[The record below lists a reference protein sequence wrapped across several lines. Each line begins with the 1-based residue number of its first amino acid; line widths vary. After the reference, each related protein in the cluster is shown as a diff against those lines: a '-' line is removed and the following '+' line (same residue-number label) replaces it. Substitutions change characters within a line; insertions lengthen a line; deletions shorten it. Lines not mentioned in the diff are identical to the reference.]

1 VFERFEFEYWEAPM
15 SEQGSI
21 VIDPSGRDIHGEAA
35 RIRAHGPV
43 TLVELPDGVEAWAVS
58 STDLL
63 KRLLTDP
70 RVSKDPR
77 QHWPLWINGEISPEW
92 PLFTWVAVQNMF
104 TAYGG
109 EHKRLRT
116 LVSKAFT
123 ARRTAA
129 LQPRIEEITKSLL
142 DRIEEA
148 GRRGEAVDL
157 REEFC
162 YPLPI
167 QVISDLFGLP
177 EEKGA
182 ELRAVVDGVFNTAA
196 TPEEVTD
203 IYTRLYAVLG
213 ELVAA
218 KRESPGDDLTSA
230 LIAAR
235 DEEGDTRLSEQE
247 LLDTL
252 VLMISA
258 GHETT
263 VNLIDNAIHAL
274 LTHPEQLAHVRAGRA
289 GWDDVVEETLR
300 VEAPVASLPL
310 RYAVEDL
317 AMAELGGPDGLV
329 IGKGEAI
336 LAAYA
341 AAGRNPEDYGPDAD
355 RFDVT
360 RLGKEHLAF
369 GHGIHFCLGAPLGR
383 MEARVA
389 LPALFERFPHLELA
403 VPADELSPVASFISN
418 GHRTLPVRLN
428 TTD

>member
-1 VFERFEFEYWEAPM
+1 MGNP
-15 SEQGSI
+15 SPL
-21 VIDPSGRDIHGEAA
+21 VIDATGRDIHAEAA
-35 RIRAHGPV
+35 RIRARGPATPV
-43 TLVELPDGVEAWAVS
+43 ALPGGVEAWAVS
-58 STDLL
+58 SPELL

-70 RVSKDPR
+70 RVSKDAR
-77 QHWPLWINGEISPEW
+77 QHWPPLANGEITPDW

-109 EHKRLRT
+109 DHKRLRI

-129 LQPRIEEITKSLL
+129 LQPRIEEITERLL
-142 DRIEEA
+142 DRIAEA
-148 GRRGEAVDL
+148 GRESQVVDL
-157 REEFC
+157 REELC

-167 QVISDLFGLP
+167 QVISELFGLP
-177 EEKGA
+177 EERGP
-182 ELRAVVDGVFNTAA
+182 ELRQLVDRIFDTSADPGEMTAA
-196 TPEEVTD
+196 YE
-203 IYTRLYAVLG
+203 RLFVVLA

-218 KRESPGDDLTSA
+218 KRKSPGDDLTTG

-235 DEEGDTRLSEQE
+235 DEEGGTQLSEQE

-263 VNLIDNAIHAL
+263 VNLIDNAVHAL
-274 LTHPEQLAHVRAGRA
+274 LTHPEQLAHVRTGRA
-289 GWDDVVEETLR
+289 TWDDVIEETLR
-300 VEAPVASLPL
+300 VDAPVASLPL

-317 AMAELGGPDGLV
+317 PLAELGGPDGIV

-341 AAGRNPEDYGPDAD
+341 AAGRDTERHGQDAD

-360 RLGKEHLAF
+360 RADKEHLAF
-369 GHGIHFCLGAPLGR
+369 GYGVHHCLGAPLGR
-383 MEARVA
+383 LEARIA
-389 LPALFERFPHLELA
+389 LPALFDRFPDLRLAMLSEELR
-403 VPADELSPVASFISN
+403 PVDSFISN
-418 GHRTLPVRLN
+418 GHRSLPARIG
-428 TTD
+428 

>member
-1 VFERFEFEYWEAPM
+1 MGHPDPL
-15 SEQGSI
+15 
-21 VIDPSGRDIHGEAA
+21 VIDPTGRDIHGEAT
-35 RIRAHGPV
+35 RIREHGPV
-43 TLVELPDGVEAWAVS
+43 TLVELPDGVAAWAVS
-58 STDLL
+58 SPDLL

-77 QHWPLWINGEISPEW
+77 RHWTRWINGEIAPEW

-109 EHKRLRT
+109 EHKRLRA

-129 LQPRIEEITKSLL
+129 LQPRVEEITKNLL
-142 DRIEEA
+142 DRVEQA
-148 GRRGEAVDL
+148 GKDGQVVDL
-157 REEFC
+157 REGFC

-167 QVISDLFGLP
+167 QVISELFGLP
-177 EEKGA
+177 EDQGA
-182 ELRAVVDGVFNTAA
+182 ELRAVVDGIFHTSA

-203 IYTRLYAVLG
+203 IYTRFYAALAK
-213 ELVAA
+213 LVAF

-230 LIAAR
+230 LIASR
-235 DEEGDTRLSEQE
+235 NDEGGTGLSEQE

-252 VLMISA
+252 VLMVSA

-274 LTHPEQLAHVRAGRA
+274 LTHPDQLALVRSGHAS
-289 GWDDVVEETLR
+289 WDDVVEETLR

-317 AMAELGGPDGLV
+317 AMGEFGGPEGVV

-341 AAGRNPEDYGPDAD
+341 AAGRHPGKYGDDAD

-360 RLGKEHLAF
+360 RVDKEHLAF
-369 GHGIHFCLGAPLGR
+369 GYGVHFCLGAPLGR
-383 MEARVA
+383 LEARIA
-389 LPALFERFPHLELA
+389 LPALFERFPDLQLA
-403 VPADELSPVASFISN
+403 VSQDELEPVDSFISN
-418 GHRTLPVRLN
+418 GHRSLPVRLR
-428 TTD
+428 

>member
-1 VFERFEFEYWEAPM
+1 MGHPDPL
-15 SEQGSI
+15 
-21 VIDPSGRDIHGEAA
+21 VIDPAGRDIHGEAA
-35 RIRAHGPV
+35 RVRERGPV
-43 TLVELPDGVEAWAVS
+43 TLVELPDGVAAWAVS
-58 STDLL
+58 SPDLL

-77 QHWPLWINGEISPEW
+77 RHWTRWINGEIAPDW

-109 EHKRLRT
+109 EHKRLRA

-129 LQPRIEEITKSLL
+129 LQPRVEAITKDLL
-142 DRIEEA
+142 DRVEQA
-148 GRRGEAVDL
+148 GQDGRVVDL
-157 REEFC
+157 REGLC

-167 QVISDLFGLP
+167 QVISELFGLP
-177 EEKGA
+177 EDQGA
-182 ELRAVVDGVFNTAA
+182 ELRAVVDGVFHTSA

-203 IYTRLYAVLG
+203 IYTRFYAALAK
-213 ELVAA
+213 LVAS

-230 LIAAR
+230 LIASR
-235 DEEGDTRLSEQE
+235 DDEGGGRLSEQE

-252 VLMISA
+252 MLMVSA

-274 LTHPEQLAHVRAGRA
+274 LSHPDQLALVRSGHAS
-289 GWDDVVEETLR
+289 WDDVIEETLR

-317 AMAELGGPDGLV
+317 AMSEFGGPEGVV

-341 AAGRNPEDYGPDAD
+341 AAGRHPGKYGDDAD

-360 RLGKEHLAF
+360 RVDKEHLAF
-369 GHGIHFCLGAPLGR
+369 GYGVHFCLGAPLGR
-383 MEARVA
+383 LEARIA
-389 LPALFERFPHLELA
+389 LPALFERFPDLQLA
-403 VPADELSPVASFISN
+403 VSQDELEPVDSFISN
-418 GHRTLPVRLN
+418 GHRSLPVRLR
-428 TTD
+428 

>member
-1 VFERFEFEYWEAPM
+1 MGHPDPL
-15 SEQGSI
+15 
-21 VIDPSGRDIHGEAA
+21 VIDPTGRDIHGEAA
-35 RIRAHGPV
+35 RVRDRGPA
-43 TLVELPDGVEAWAVS
+43 TPVELPDGVEAWAVS
-58 STDLL
+58 DPDLL
-63 KRLLTDP
+63 RRLLTDP

-77 QHWPLWINGEISPEW
+77 RHWTRWINGGIAPEW

-109 EHKRLRT
+109 EHKRLRA

-129 LQPRIEEITKSLL
+129 LRPRVEEITGNLL
-142 DRIEEA
+142 DRVAQA
-148 GRRGEAVDL
+148 GRDGQVVDL
-157 REEFC
+157 REGFC

-167 QVISDLFGLP
+167 QVISELFGLP
-177 EEKGA
+177 EDQGA
-182 ELRAVVDGVFNTAA
+182 ELRAVVDSIFHTSA

-203 IYTRLYAVLG
+203 TYARFYAALAK
-213 ELVAA
+213 LVAL

-235 DEEGDTRLSEQE
+235 EDEDGGRLSEQE

-252 VLMISA
+252 VLMVSA

-274 LTHPEQLAHVRAGRA
+274 LTHPDQLALVREGRA
-289 GWDDVVEETLR
+289 SWEDVIEETLR

-317 AMAELGGPDGLV
+317 VLAEFGGPEGMV

-341 AAGRNPEDYGPDAD
+341 AAGRHPGRYGDDAD

-360 RLGKEHLAF
+360 RVDKEHLAF
-369 GHGIHFCLGAPLGR
+369 GYGVHFCLGAPLGR
-383 MEARVA
+383 LEARVA
-389 LPALFERFPHLELA
+389 LPALFGRFPDLRLA
-403 VPADELSPVASFISN
+403 VGQEELEPVDSFISN
-418 GHRTLPVRLN
+418 GHRSLPVLLR
-428 TTD
+428 

>member
-1 VFERFEFEYWEAPM
+1 M

-35 RIRAHGPV
+35 RIRERGPV
-43 TLVELPDGVEAWAVS
+43 TRVELPDGVEAWAVS

-63 KRLLTDP
+63 KKLLTDP

-142 DRIEEA
+142 DRIDEA
-148 GRRGEAVDL
+148 GRRSEVVDL
-157 REEFC
+157 REELC

-167 QVISDLFGLP
+167 QVISELFGLP

-203 IYTRLYAVLG
+203 IYTRLYAALG

-235 DEEGDTRLSEQE
+235 DDEGDTRLSEQE

-289 GWDDVVEETLR
+289 TWDDVIEETLR
-300 VEAPVASLPL
+300 VQAPVASLPL
-310 RYAVEDL
+310 RYAVEDV
-317 AMAELGGPDGLV
+317 AVGELGGPEGVV

-341 AAGRNPEDYGPDAD
+341 AAGRNPEDHGADAD

-369 GHGIHFCLGAPLGR
+369 GHGVHFCLGAPLGR
-383 MEARVA
+383 MEARIA
-389 LPALFERFPHLELA
+389 LPALFERYPGLELA
-403 VPADELSPVASFISN
+403 VPDDELSPVASFISN
-418 GHRTLPVRLN
+418 GHRGLPVRLGSAG
-428 TTD
+428 

>member
-1 VFERFEFEYWEAPM
+1 M

-21 VIDPSGRDIHGEAA
+21 VIDPSGRDIHGEAT
-35 RIRAHGPV
+35 RIRESGPV
-43 TLVELPDGVEAWAVS
+43 ARVELPGGVEAWAVS

-63 KRLLTDP
+63 KKLLTDP

-77 QHWPLWINGEISPEW
+77 QHWPVWINGEISPEW

-129 LQPRIEEITKSLL
+129 LQPRIEEITKTLL
-142 DRIEEA
+142 GRIDEA
-148 GRRGEAVDL
+148 GRRSEVVDL

-167 QVISDLFGLP
+167 QVISELFGLP
-177 EEKGA
+177 EEKGT
-182 ELRAVVDGVFNTAA
+182 ELRAVVDGIFNTAA

-203 IYTRLYAVLG
+203 IYTRLYTALG

-235 DEEGDTRLSEQE
+235 DDEGDTRLSEQE

-289 GWDDVVEETLR
+289 TWDDVIEETLR
-300 VEAPVASLPL
+300 VQAPVASLPL

-317 AMAELGGPDGLV
+317 AVGELGGPEGVV
-329 IGKGEAI
+329 IGKGDAI

-341 AAGRNPEDYGPDAD
+341 AAGRNPEDHGADAD

-369 GHGIHFCLGAPLGR
+369 GHGVHFCLGAPLGR
-383 MEARVA
+383 LEARIA
-389 LPALFERFPHLELA
+389 LPALFERFPDLGLA
-403 VPADELSPVASFISN
+403 VPEEELSPVASFISN
-418 GHRTLPVRLN
+418 GHRYLPVRLN
-428 TTD
+428 GVG

>member
-1 VFERFEFEYWEAPM
+1 M

-21 VIDPSGRDIHGEAA
+21 VIDPSGHDIHGEAA
-35 RIRAHGPV
+35 RIRERGPV
-43 TLVELPDGVEAWAVS
+43 TRVELPDGVEAWAVS

-63 KRLLTDP
+63 KKLLTDP

-77 QHWPLWINGEISPEW
+77 QHWPVWINGEISPEW

-116 LVSKAFT
+116 LVAKAFT

-129 LQPRIEEITKSLL
+129 LQPRIEEITKTLL
-142 DRIEEA
+142 DRIDEA
-148 GRRGEAVDL
+148 GRRSEVVDL

-167 QVISDLFGLP
+167 QVISELFGLP

-182 ELRAVVDGVFNTAA
+182 ELRAVVDGIFNTAA

-203 IYTRLYAVLG
+203 IYTRLYAALG

-218 KRESPGDDLTSA
+218 KRELPGDDLTSA
-230 LIAAR
+230 LISAR
-235 DEEGDTRLSEQE
+235 DDEGDTRLSEQE

-289 GWDDVVEETLR
+289 TWDDVIEETLR
-300 VEAPVASLPL
+300 VQAPVASLPL

-317 AMAELGGPDGLV
+317 AIGELGGPEGVV

-341 AAGRNPEDYGPDAD
+341 AAGRNPADHGADAD
-355 RFDVT
+355 LFDVT

-369 GHGIHFCLGAPLGR
+369 GHGVHFCLGAPLGR
-383 MEARVA
+383 MEARIA
-389 LPALFERFPHLELA
+389 LPALFERFPDLGLALPERELT
-403 VPADELSPVASFISN
+403 PVASFISN
-418 GHRTLPVRLN
+418 GHRDLPVRLSPRG
-428 TTD
+428 

>member
-1 VFERFEFEYWEAPM
+1 MTR
-15 SEQGSI
+15 
-21 VIDPSGRDIHGEAA
+21 
-35 RIRAHGPV
+35 
-43 TLVELPDGVEAWAVS
+43 VELPDGVEAWAVS
-58 STDLL
+58 SPDLL
-63 KRLLTDP
+63 KKLLTDP

-77 QHWPLWINGEISPEW
+77 QHWPVWINGEISPEW

-129 LQPRIEEITKSLL
+129 LQPRIEEITKTLL
-142 DRIEEA
+142 DRIDEA
-148 GRRGEAVDL
+148 GRRSEVVDL

-167 QVISDLFGLP
+167 QVISELFGLP

-182 ELRAVVDGVFNTAA
+182 ELRAAWTASSTPPP

-203 IYTRLYAVLG
+203 IYTRLYAALG

-235 DEEGDTRLSEQE
+235 DDEGDTRLSEQE

-289 GWDDVVEETLR
+289 TWDDVIEETLR
-300 VEAPVASLPL
+300 VQAPVASLPL

-317 AMAELGGPDGLV
+317 AVGELGGPEGVV

-341 AAGRNPEDYGPDAD
+341 AAGRNPEDHGADAD

-369 GHGIHFCLGAPLGR
+369 GHGVHFCLGAPLGR
-383 MEARVA
+383 MEARIA
-389 LPALFERFPHLELA
+389 LPALFERYPDLELA
-403 VPADELSPVASFISN
+403 VPDDELSPVASFISN
-418 GHRTLPVRLN
+418 GHRGLPVRLGAAG
-428 TTD
+428 

>member
-1 VFERFEFEYWEAPM
+1 M

-21 VIDPSGRDIHGEAA
+21 VIDPSGRDIHGEAT
-35 RIRAHGPV
+35 RIRERGPV
-43 TLVELPDGVEAWAVS
+43 TRVELPDGVEAWAVS

-63 KRLLTDP
+63 KKLLTDP

-77 QHWPLWINGEISPEW
+77 QHWPVWINGEISPEW

-129 LQPRIEEITKSLL
+129 LQPRIEEITKTLL
-142 DRIEEA
+142 DRIDEA
-148 GRRGEAVDL
+148 GRRSEVVDL

-167 QVISDLFGLP
+167 QVISELFGLP

-182 ELRAVVDGVFNTAA
+182 ELRTVVDGIFNTAA

-203 IYTRLYAVLG
+203 IYTRLYAALG

-235 DEEGDTRLSEQE
+235 DDEGDTRLSEQE

-289 GWDDVVEETLR
+289 TWDDVIEETLR
-300 VEAPVASLPL
+300 VQAPVASLPL

-317 AMAELGGPDGLV
+317 AVGELGGPEGVV

-341 AAGRNPEDYGPDAD
+341 AAGRNPEDHGANAD

-369 GHGIHFCLGAPLGR
+369 GHGVHFCLGAPLGR
-383 MEARVA
+383 MEARIA
-389 LPALFERFPHLELA
+389 LPALFERYPDLELA
-403 VPADELSPVASFISN
+403 VPDDELSPVASFISN
-418 GHRTLPVRLN
+418 GHRGLPVRLGAGG
-428 TTD
+428 

>member
-1 VFERFEFEYWEAPM
+1 
-15 SEQGSI
+15 
-21 VIDPSGRDIHGEAA
+21 
-35 RIRAHGPV
+35 
-43 TLVELPDGVEAWAVS
+43 
-58 STDLL
+58 
-63 KRLLTDP
+63 
-70 RVSKDPR
+70 
-77 QHWPLWINGEISPEW
+77 LWINGEISPEW

-109 EHKRLRT
+109 EHKRLRA

-129 LQPRIEEITKSLL
+129 LQPRIEEITKELL
-142 DRIEEA
+142 DRIDEA

-203 IYTRLYAVLG
+203 IYTRMYAVLG
-213 ELVAA
+213 ELVAL
-218 KRESPGDDLTSA
+218 KRKSPGDDLTSA

-235 DEEGDTRLSEQE
+235 DDEDDTRLSEQE

-252 VLMISA
+252 MLMISA

-263 VNLIDNAIHAL
+263 VNLIDNAVHAL

-300 VEAPVASLPL
+300 VRAPVASLPL

-317 AMAELGGPDGLV
+317 VMSELGGPDGVV
-329 IGKGEAI
+329 IAQGEAI

-341 AAGRNPEDYGPDAD
+341 AAGRNPEEYGADAD

-369 GHGIHFCLGAPLGR
+369 GHGVHFCLGAPLGR
-383 MEARVA
+383 MEARIA
-389 LPALFERFPHLELA
+389 LPALFERFPALELA
-403 VPADELSPVASFISN
+403 VPEEELTPVASFISN
-418 GHRTLPVRLN
+418 GHRSLPVRLN
-428 TTD
+428 GGG